1 MGKAEKREGYILG
14 IDQGGTKTAAAVM
27 REDGLIVG
35 CASAG
40 GAYFP
45 AQGIERAME
54 PVQKAVEEAL
64 RQAKIGREDIVS
76 AAAGITGIDWQGDE
90 ERIEKALRQNLSVE
104 KVFACNDAVI
114 ALYSGTMRSHGVVVC
129 AGTGMNGALIDRS
142 GRQFVYGDYMEEKAQ
157 GGSALA
163 LRAARKVFDAE
174 LGLIGPTALTGLYL
188 ERAGVSDVDALLHR
202 YMTEEDFRRELRFLT
217 PRIMMTAREGDE
229 AACALLDEFAGET
242 AAYVEAG
249 MRKMGM
255 KPEEEEIV
263 LAGSVFKGE
272 ENPLTERTRLEI
284 QKRLPG
290 AAVVQACFEPV
301 VGACIMGL
309 IKLGLDPSEREGE
322 IRESAAALGLL
333 RN

>member
-1 MGKAEKREGYILG
+1 MQRGRYILG

-27 REDGLIVG
+27 REDGVIVG
-35 CASAG
+35 RAFAA

-45 AQGIERAME
+45 TQGVESAME
-54 PVQKAVEEAL
+54 PVEETVEEAL
-64 RQAKIGREDIVS
+64 RQAGAGREDIVF
-76 AAAGITGIDWQGDE
+76 AAAGITGIDWQGDD
-90 ERIEKALRQNLSVE
+90 ERIANALRHKFSFKE
-104 KVFACNDAVI
+104 VFACNDAVI

-142 GRQFVYGDYMEEKAQ
+142 GRQFVYGDYMEEKVQ

-163 LRAARKVFDAE
+163 LRAARKVFDAQ
-174 LGLIGPTALTGLYL
+174 LGLGMPTALTGLYL
-188 ERAGVSDVDALLHR
+188 KQAQVTNVDALLHR
-202 YMTEEDFRRELRFLT
+202 YMTDGEFREGLRFLT
-217 PRIMMTAREGDE
+217 PQILVTARGGDE
-229 AACALLDEFAGET
+229 AACALLDEFAEEI

-255 KPEEEEIV
+255 KPEEEEVV

-272 ENPLTERTRLEI
+272 DNPLTERVNRGI
-284 QKRLPG
+284 QERLPG
-290 AAVVQACFEPV
+290 VAVVQACCEPV

-309 IKLGLDPSEREGE
+309 LKLGMDPSEREKS

-333 RN
+333 RG